1 MGDNFVRSC
10 RSRSLNGSTTL
21 DNPFD
26 MDVIFRISL
35 VNFLA
40 LEHFLF
46 FQTTLGGDGNLSWT
60 SCRSGSRSSFNG
72 ILIRAEKSI

>member
-1 MGDNFVRSC
+1 MGDHFVRSC
-10 RSRSLNGSTTL
+10 RSGRLNGSTTL

-26 MDVIFRISL
+26 MDIVFRIGL

-46 FQTTLGGDGNLSWT
+46 FQTTLGRDGNLSWT
-60 SCRSGSRSSFNG
+60 SCRSGSRSGFNG
-72 ILIRAEKSI
+72 ILIRAKKSI